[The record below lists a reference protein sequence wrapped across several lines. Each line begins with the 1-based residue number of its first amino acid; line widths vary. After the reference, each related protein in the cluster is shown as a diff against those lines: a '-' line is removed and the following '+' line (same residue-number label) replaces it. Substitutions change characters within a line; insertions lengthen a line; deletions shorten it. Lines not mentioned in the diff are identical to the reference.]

1 MSGNDEW
8 KSERPKEEGRGYDG
22 PAGMD
27 PDGVI
32 DSNWEEVGLVLLV
45 QLKYLHFFTR
55 FVRTSMT

>member
-32 DSNWEEVGLVLLV
+32 DSNWDEVISAVVLMNTID
-45 QLKYLHFFTR
+45 Y
-55 FVRTSMT
+55 